1 MRTSLIAG
9 VLVFSAVI
17 AACSKKEAAKPTE
30 EQAAENAAAATS
42 PIERLATPAR
52 EGATI
57 VLGKLDGKNVA
68 FIADE
73 DTGAVRTIDL
83 AAKAEIGSVALGGRP
98 GQLLVMK
105 NGQLAVAMRDDASVA
120 LLDAHPNGT
129 LTLGKKTATATEPV
143 ALAVSPDD
151 ATLYV
156 ATGYSHTLQA
166 FHSGDEGLGD
176 KTIDVSVDREPRAVS
191 ISSDGKRAFVAH
203 AASSK
208 LEVVDVSGPAKITQT
223 TDLGIASTN
232 DMAGTMGMRAPMM
245 KPMMRP
251 RMIIDALIPVAA
263 EMAAA
268 PQLAFNDCFDC
279 ETSGF
284 DSFLPAR
291 FARQSYALA
300 HVVIHTDKNGD
311 VETFIVP
318 HTEMMTGDPMIIST
332 GYGGGGIEG
341 DVDEPTERFTLSMLD
356 ASTGKRKL
364 LAQTGDARDKE
375 GCHLPR
381 GAATDGTGHVYVACF
396 GSDEIMAFSVGEKTF
411 ETEVEPPPSV
421 KMKFTIDKRGDV
433 KAAPT
438 KKPATVKSHYMSM
451 SASAKITVPAGP
463 SGVALDAENKR
474 LVSFSQIDGSL
485 SIVGLDD
492 FGKKDAQ
499 PVTIKLMR
507 SNGLTEQAQAGR
519 KLFFSGGDQRISKD
533 GRACSSC
540 HPDGRDDGLVW
551 STPDGPRQTIML
563 AGRVNRKGPFGWLGK
578 HETLQ
583 VHMQTTMK
591 NLKGTGLDATQQDQ
605 LAAFLVS
612 LKGPAQKWRA
622 LTDQETRGRDVFNS
636 GDAQCASCHSEKSGF
651 TDHDTHDVRSA
662 TTSDQT
668 KQFLVPSLTNVGGSA
683 PYFHDGR
690 YATLDELIE
699 KCDGT
704 MGSTKQMSDG
714 DKKALAAYL
723 RTL

>member
-1 MRTSLIAG
+1 VRTAVIAG
-9 VLVFSAVI
+9 ALVFSATI
-17 AACSKKEAAKPTE
+17 AACSKKEAPKPTE
-30 EQAAENAAAATS
+30 ENAAENAATATAT
-42 PIERLATPAR
+42 IERPAKPSR

-57 VLGKLDGKNVA
+57 VLGKLDGKKVA

-73 DTGAVRTIDL
+73 DTGSVRTIDL

-120 LLDAHPNGT
+120 MLDAHPNGT
-129 LTLGKKTATATEPV
+129 LTLGKKTPTATEPV

-151 ATLYV
+151 STLYV

-166 FHSGDEGLGD
+166 FRSGDDGLGE
-176 KTIDVSVDREPRAVS
+176 KTIDLSVEREPRAVS
-191 ISSDGKRAFVAH
+191 ISTDGKRAFVAH
-203 AASSK
+203 AAATK
-208 LEVVDVSGPAKITQT
+208 VEVVDVSGPGKIAQATE
-223 TDLGIASTN
+223 LGIASTN
-232 DMAGTMGMRAPMM
+232 DMTGGLGMIRPMM
-245 KPMMRP
+245 PMP
-251 RMIIDALIPVAA
+251 RRMHPDVMLDALIPITAELAA
-263 EMAAA
+263 T
-268 PQLAFNDCFDC
+268 PQLAFDECFDC
-279 ETSGF
+279 GSSGF
-284 DSFLPAR
+284 DTFLPTR

-311 VETFIVP
+311 VETFIIP
-318 HTEMMTGDPMIIST
+318 HTEVMTGDPMVIST

-341 DVDEPTERFTLSMLD
+341 DIDEPTERFALSMLD

-381 GAATDGTGHVYVACF
+381 GAATDGSGHVYVACF
-396 GSDEIMAFSVGEKTF
+396 GSDAIMAFSVGEKTY
-411 ETEVEPPPSV
+411 EVPVEPDL
-421 KMKFTIDKRGDV
+421 KAKLKFTVDKRGDV
-433 KAAPT
+433 KAKVATTKGHYFSMAAASKVGVASGPT
-438 KKPATVKSHYMSM
+438 
-451 SASAKITVPAGP
+451 
-463 SGVALDAENKR
+463 GVALDEEDKR
-474 LVSFSQIDGSL
+474 LVSFSQLDGAL
-485 SIVGLDD
+485 SIVDLDA
-492 FGKKDAQ
+492 FGAKKDAQ
-499 PVTIKLMR
+499 PTTIKLLR
-507 SNGLTEQAQAGR
+507 SSGLTEQASAGR

-578 HETLQ
+578 HASLQ

-591 NLKGTGLDATQQDQ
+591 NLKGTGLDAAQQDQ

-612 LKGPAQKWRA
+612 MKAPAQKWRA
-622 LTDQETRGRDVFNS
+622 LSDQEAHGRDVFNS
-636 GDAQCASCHSEKSGF
+636 GDAQCASCHSEKTGF

-662 TTSDQT
+662 TASDQT
-668 KQFLVPSLTNVGGSA
+668 KEFLVPSLANVGTSA

-690 YATLDELIE
+690 YATLEDLIE
-699 KCDGT
+699 KCDGS
-704 MGSTKQMSDG
+704 MGATKQLSSG
-714 DKKALAAYL
+714 DKQALAAYL